1 MKIRTNKR
9 WIEREI
15 YEELGW
21 KLEFEFVGIS
31 EEFLLDMN
39 EKTQIF
45 NVIYKSIYNEEISE
59 NSFYGKERNWATFN
73 WIDLNE
79 LDNILVHPKE
89 IKEIAL
95 EKINHVVNDWYY
107 WKKHYANNHRQGW
120 LIVGFKN
127 AKTHEHK
134 KMRYQKPTV

>member
-1 MKIRTNKR
+1 MLPGGKVEQLEQTKDV
-9 WIEREI
+9 IEREI

-31 EEFLLDMN
+31 EEFFLDMN

-59 NSFYGKERNWATFN
+59 NTFYGKEGNWATFN

-79 LDNILVHPKE
+79 LDNIPVHPKE

-95 EKINHVVNDWYY
+95 EKINHVVNEV
-107 WKKHYANNHRQGW
+107 K
-120 LIVGFKN
+120 
-127 AKTHEHK
+127 
-134 KMRYQKPTV
+134 